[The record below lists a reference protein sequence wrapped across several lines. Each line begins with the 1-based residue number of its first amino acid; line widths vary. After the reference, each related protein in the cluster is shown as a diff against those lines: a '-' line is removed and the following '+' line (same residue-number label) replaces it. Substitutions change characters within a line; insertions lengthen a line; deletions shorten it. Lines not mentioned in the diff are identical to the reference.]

1 MPASTATTELHGSRL
16 ATDYAAALQP
26 RAATTIAGYAPRR
39 ASPALPMSATQCSA
53 QPEHRDSLQLP
64 NARRFERD
72 AVEPTQRLVA
82 KPMRR
87 AHRLLSAAPSA
98 CQHCHVRS
106 PGQPATATSRR
117 HLQEEL
123 LQRKRLATAA
133 PRRTPRGTMLVDARN
148 TPNQDAQRLQ
158 RSTRM
163 RADASITVVEGDS
176 HQML

>member
-1 MPASTATTELHGSRL
+1 VM
-16 ATDYAAALQP
+16 
-26 RAATTIAGYAPRR
+26 
-39 ASPALPMSATQCSA
+39 
-53 QPEHRDSLQLP
+53 
-64 NARRFERD
+64 
-72 AVEPTQRLVA
+72 

-87 AHRLLSAAPSA
+87 AHRRLSAAPSA

-106 PGQPATATSRR
+106 PRQPATATSRR

-148 TPNQDAQRLQ
+148 TPNQDSQRLQ

-163 RADASITVVEGDS
+163 RADASITRSKEILTRCCEGLVPFPIP
-176 HQML
+176 HACTGAP